1 MAQPF
6 LKAASDSPEALDELV
21 ELLIA
26 EITTVLFCTG
36 NETIVELKE
45 SEVLQEIV

>member
-1 MAQPF
+1 V
-6 LKAASDSPEALDELV
+6 DELV

-36 NETIVELKE
+36 NANL
-45 SEVLQEIV
+45 SQFQQSDALQKLG